1 MSASWAIQI
10 AESFLA
16 ATTAFRVN
24 FHMKSMTGFGRAT
37 ASLGA
42 HTLTAQVSSVNRK
55 TLDLTV
61 SLPEEW
67 ESLEPQINDLVRKYA
82 VRGKVHVA
90 LELTG
95 ANGEQS
101 VSWDETA
108 AGETLAKLKAFAEK
122 QGVAFQPTPEL
133 LWQVANSQRKS
144 SNVPAVETAQPVVL
158 AALEAALKSF
168 AEMRARE
175 GSSLLTDFLARLA
188 ILQNH
193 ATAITEHAPQ
203 VPKNYREQLMQRLR
217 QAGLELDLNDER
229 VLKEIVIFADR
240 CDIAEEL
247 TRLRSH
253 FEQFTALLKSG
264 GEMGRKSEFILQE
277 MGREVHTIG
286 SKANDLVI
294 SRNVIEL
301 KNELERIREQ
311 IANVE

>member
-1 MSASWAIQI
+1 
-10 AESFLA
+10 
-16 ATTAFRVN
+16 
-24 FHMKSMTGFGRAT
+24 MKSMTGFGRAN
-37 ASLGA
+37 ASLGGQ
-42 HTLTAQVSSVNRK
+42 TLTVQVSSVNRK

-61 SLPEEW
+61 KLPEEW

-82 VRGKVHVA
+82 VRGKVHVD

-95 ANGEQS
+95 ANGGAT
-101 VSWDETA
+101 VPWDETA
-108 AGETLAKLKAFAEK
+108 AGETLEKLAAFAAK
-122 QGVAFQPTPEL
+122 QGFSFQPTPEL
-133 LWQVANSQRKS
+133 LWQIANSQRKS
-144 SNVPAVETAQPVVL
+144 SSVPATETAQPVVL
-158 AALEAALKSF
+158 ATLEAALKAF
-168 AEMRARE
+168 VEMRGKE
-175 GSSLLTDFLARLA
+175 GSALLNDFLARLA

-193 ATAITEHAPQ
+193 ATAITERAPQ

-217 QAGLELDLNDER
+217 QAGLELDLNDDR
-229 VLKEIVIFADR
+229 VLKEIALFADR

-253 FEQFTALLKSG
+253 FEQFTTLLKSN
-264 GEMGRKSEFILQE
+264 GEIGLKSEFILQE

-301 KNELERIREQ
+301 KNELERVREQ

>member
-1 MSASWAIQI
+1 
-10 AESFLA
+10 
-16 ATTAFRVN
+16 
-24 FHMKSMTGFGRAT
+24 MTGFGRAT
-37 ASLGA
+37 APLGA
-42 HTLTAQVSSVNRK
+42 YTLTAQVSSVNRK

-61 SLPEEW
+61 KLPEEW

-82 VRGKVHVA
+82 VRGKVHVD

-108 AGETLAKLKAFAEK
+108 VGQMLTKLAALAAK
-122 QGVAFQPTPEL
+122 QGVVFQPTPEL

-144 SNVPAVETAQPVVL
+144 SELPSAETAQVVVL
-158 AALEAALKSF
+158 GTLEAALKSF

-175 GSSLLTDFLARLA
+175 GSTLLTDFLARVA
-188 ILQNH
+188 IVQNH
-193 ATAITEHAPQ
+193 TTIVAERAPQ

-229 VLKEIVIFADR
+229 VLKEIALFADR

-253 FEQFTALLKSG
+253 FEQFIALLKSA
-264 GEMGRKSEFILQE
+264 GEIGRKSEFILQE

-286 SKANDLVI
+286 SKANDLTI

>member
-1 MSASWAIQI
+1 
-10 AESFLA
+10 
-16 ATTAFRVN
+16 
-24 FHMKSMTGFGRAT
+24 MKSMTGFGRAT

-61 SLPEEW
+61 KLPSEW

-82 VRGKVHVA
+82 SRGKVHVD

-95 ANGEQS
+95 ANGAQT
-101 VSWDETA
+101 VSWDEMA
-108 AGETLAKLKAFAEK
+108 VVETLEKLKALAAK
-122 QGVAFQPTPEL
+122 QGVAFLPSSEL
-133 LWQVANSQRKS
+133 FWQIANSQRKAS
-144 SNVPAVETAQPVVL
+144 ELPSAETAQSVVL
-158 AALEAALKSF
+158 ATLEAALKSF
-168 AEMRARE
+168 VEMRARE
-175 GSSLLTDFLARLA
+175 GASLLADFMARLA

-193 ATAITEHAPQ
+193 TKAITEHAPS
-203 VPKNYREQLMQRLR
+203 VPKNYREQLLQRLR

-229 VLKEIVIFADR
+229 VLKEIALFADR

-247 TRLRSH
+247 TRLGSH
-253 FEQFTALLKSG
+253 FEQFIALLKSA
-264 GEMGRKSEFILQE
+264 GEIGRKSEFILQE

-301 KNELERIREQ
+301 KNELERVREQ

>member
-1 MSASWAIQI
+1 
-10 AESFLA
+10 
-16 ATTAFRVN
+16 
-24 FHMKSMTGFGRAT
+24 MKSMTGYGRAT
-37 ASLGA
+37 AELAGY
-42 HTLTAQVSSVNRK
+42 TLTVQVSSVNRK

-61 SLPEEW
+61 KLPEEW
-67 ESLEPQINDLVRKYA
+67 ELLEPQINDLVRKYA
-82 VRGKVHVA
+82 VRGKVHVD

-95 ANGEQS
+95 ANGEAS
-101 VSWDETA
+101 APWDETA
-108 AGETLAKLKAFAEK
+108 AGEILAKLAAFAAK

-144 SNVPAVETAQPVVL
+144 STVPATETAQPVIL
-158 AALEAALKSF
+158 ATLEAALKAF
-168 AEMRARE
+168 VEMRGKE
-175 GSSLLTDFLARLA
+175 GSALLTDFLARLA

-193 ATAITEHAPQ
+193 ATAITERAPQ

-217 QAGLELDLNDER
+217 QAGLELDLNDDR
-229 VLKEIVIFADR
+229 VLKEIALFADR

-253 FEQFTALLKSG
+253 FDQFTTLLKSN
-264 GEMGRKSEFILQE
+264 GEIGRKSEFILQE

-301 KNELERIREQ
+301 KNELERVREQ

>member
-1 MSASWAIQI
+1 
-10 AESFLA
+10 
-16 ATTAFRVN
+16 
-24 FHMKSMTGFGRAT
+24 MKSMTGFGRAS
-37 ASLGA
+37 APLGT

-61 SLPEEW
+61 KLPDEW
-67 ESLEPQINDLVRKYA
+67 ESLEPLINDLVRKYA
-82 VRGKVHVA
+82 VRGKVHVD

-95 ANGEQS
+95 ADGSQGL
-101 VSWDETA
+101 SWDEVA
-108 AGETLAKLKAFAEK
+108 AGDALTKLAAFAAK
-122 QGVAFQPTPEL
+122 QGVAFQPTSEL

-144 SNVPAVETAQPVVL
+144 TTVPAVEVAQFVVL
-158 AALEAALKSF
+158 STLESALKSF
-168 AEMRARE
+168 AEMRIRE
-175 GSSLLTDFLARLA
+175 GTTLLTDFLARVT
-188 ILQNH
+188 IVQNH
-193 ATAITEHAPQ
+193 ATIIAERAPQ

-229 VLKEIVIFADR
+229 VLKEIALFADR